1 MLSCLTHNIMKRE
14 KPYPWSFELTD
25 TFAGEANYS
34 WVKRGTVKAS
44 TPSGAIRATKRALGI
59 TCRHTVDKYSDLLSL
74 RFGQACVVLFI
85 TPSDI

>member
-1 MLSCLTHNIMKRE
+1 MKL
-14 KPYPWSFELTD
+14 KPFPWNFELTD

-44 TPSGAIRATKRALGI
+44 TPSGAIRAAKRTLGI
-59 TCRHTVDKYSDLLSL
+59 TCRHTCDKYSDLLSL
-74 RFGQACVVLFI
+74 RFGQACIVLFI